1 MKNELNNLYILEG
14 VLDDYTSGMA
24 VIAAPSLERCWEVFA
39 EKFPY
44 SNVEQERRFC
54 EDVKVIEGVN
64 HAEGV
69 VSYVYG
75 GG

>member
-14 VLDDYTSGMA
+14 VLADYTSGMA
-24 VIAAPSLERCWEVFA
+24 VIAAPSLGRCWEIFDERFGNVFH
-39 EKFPY
+39 
-44 SNVEQERRFC
+44 ERMFC
-54 EDVKVIEGVN
+54 DEVKVVEGVN

>member
-1 MKNELNNLYILEG
+1 MTNNLYILSD
-14 VLDDYTSGMA
+14 VLADYTGGMA
-24 VIAAPSLERCWEVFA
+24 VVAAPSLERCWELFA
-39 EKFPY
+39 AEFDEYELK
-44 SNVEQERRFC
+44 NAKNAK
-54 EDVKVIEGVN
+54 VKVIEGVN